1 MVVVVV
7 VERKGGTRGVGYGMV
22 VEVEFEIMVVGG
34 CERVVGGCE
43 RVVGG
48 CVMVVGE
55 DERVDG
61 CGMGVGVKMDGC
73 ELEEGGKKR

>member
-1 MVVVVV
+1 MMVVVV

-22 VEVEFEIMVVGG
+22 VEVEFEKM
-34 CERVVGGCE
+34 VVGGCE

-61 CGMGVGVKMDGC
+61 CGMGVGVKVGGC
-73 ELEEGGKKR
+73 ELEEGGKKI